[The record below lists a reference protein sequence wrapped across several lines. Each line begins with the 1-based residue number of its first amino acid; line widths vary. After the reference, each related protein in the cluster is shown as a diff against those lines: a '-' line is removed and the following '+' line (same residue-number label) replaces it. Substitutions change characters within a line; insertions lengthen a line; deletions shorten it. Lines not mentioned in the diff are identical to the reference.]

1 MKKSFAARRVPRKIG
16 GDEDEEDGSAGSS
29 GQEAGRVSESPI
41 VRPKLGNKPKKSSA
55 LRMSF
60 GPTAASTD
68 DDDSTE
74 IFKPRKSNLSRLAA
88 ERNAAKRLPSDRL
101 PIRIIESDDERPT
114 YSEDYLSELKNSTPS
129 TPKASKTSSAHTSDG
144 EAAAL
149 DVAAKFGAG
158 YSNYIDASSAIPTEA
173 EIREKKERR
182 RRLAKEQGA
191 EDFVGLDDRVE
202 GSDGSDNGR
211 GDLILEAREVREKGK
226 YAETRLVR
234 EDEDI
239 LEDFDD
245 FVEDGKISL
254 GKKAER
260 EQAKKRKQEMAYMI
274 NDAEGGDSDASSNDS
289 EAARK
294 EAYEAAQTRHGTYG
308 SRDSQKVQSDQ
319 RSQTPPR
326 ITPLPTLDG
335 VLDKLKSTLS
345 QMRTARMVKVKNME
359 ALQREKVQ
367 IAEEEVRIQQMLK
380 ETGERYQ
387 RLRMEAGGAGD
398 EAAGQVESVGNG
410 NGGGLGLSA
419 GMAQLGSG
427 RGLESFGSTPVAM
440 RSDASDTD

>member
-1 MKKSFAARRVPRKIG
+1 
-16 GDEDEEDGSAGSS
+16 
-29 GQEAGRVSESPI
+29 
-41 VRPKLGNKPKKSSA
+41 
-55 LRMSF
+55 
-60 GPTAASTD
+60 
-68 DDDSTE
+68 
-74 IFKPRKSNLSRLAA
+74 
-88 ERNAAKRLPSDRL
+88 
-101 PIRIIESDDERPT
+101 
-114 YSEDYLSELKNSTPS
+114 
-129 TPKASKTSSAHTSDG
+129 
-144 EAAAL
+144 
-149 DVAAKFGAG
+149 
-158 YSNYIDASSAIPTEA
+158 
-173 EIREKKERR
+173 
-182 RRLAKEQGA
+182 
-191 EDFVGLDDRVE
+191 
-202 GSDGSDNGR
+202 
-211 GDLILEAREVREKGK
+211 
-226 YAETRLVR
+226 
-234 EDEDI
+234 
-239 LEDFDD
+239 
-245 FVEDGKISL
+245 
-254 GKKAER
+254 
-260 EQAKKRKQEMAYMI
+260 
-274 NDAEGGDSDASSNDS
+274 GDSDASSNDS

-419 GMAQLGSG
+419 
-427 RGLESFGSTPVAM
+427 
-440 RSDASDTD
+440 

>member
-260 EQAKKRKQEMAYMI
+260 EQAKKRKQEMADMI

-294 EAYEAAQTRHGTYG
+294 EA
-308 SRDSQKVQSDQ
+308 
-319 RSQTPPR
+319 
-326 ITPLPTLDG
+326 
-335 VLDKLKSTLS
+335 
-345 QMRTARMVKVKNME
+345 
-359 ALQREKVQ
+359 
-367 IAEEEVRIQQMLK
+367 
-380 ETGERYQ
+380 
-387 RLRMEAGGAGD
+387 
-398 EAAGQVESVGNG
+398 
-410 NGGGLGLSA
+410 
-419 GMAQLGSG
+419 
-427 RGLESFGSTPVAM
+427 
-440 RSDASDTD
+440 